1 MNWVEKY
8 RPKTLDEVVGNRE
21 AKEELRRWIE
31 DYISGRD
38 RRPLLLAGPPGCG
51 KTTLA
56 KALGRDYNFD
66 V

>member
-38 RRPLLLAGPPGCG
+38 RRPLLLAGPP
-51 KTTLA
+51 
-56 KALGRDYNFD
+56 
-66 V
+66 